1 MLGRGPGPAQTAK
14 YSFPI
19 PATKKTPLF
28 CAILLRCCFLIR
40 SKNKIKT
47 RAYRKESSWL
57 HLWMAFE
64 SLRVARVLNTI
75 PLLELTVAT
84 RTAFVQ
90 HQHQVPGKAKLRPLP
105 SQAEQTPNSRQA
117 GIGWSLYFCA
127 RTRQSDVFIAKC
139 CLEKMQNKIAKL
151 QKEEKG
157 GGGETKGPL
166 PFAYWVQRHNMQHP
180 AANGK
185 LH

>member
-1 MLGRGPGPAQTAK
+1 MLLPR
-14 YSFPI
+14 
-19 PATKKTPLF
+19 PATKITPLF
-28 CAILLRCCFLIR
+28 WAILLRCCFLIGG
-40 SKNKIKT
+40 KNKIKT
-47 RAYRKESSWL
+47 RAYRKESSRL

-64 SLRVARVLNTI
+64 SLRVACVLNMI

-90 HQHQVPGKAKLRPLP
+90 HQHQVPGKAKPRPLP
-105 SQAEQTPNSRQA
+105 SQAEQTPNSRQT

-127 RTRQSDVFIAKC
+127 CTRQSDVFIAKR

-157 GGGETKGPL
+157 GGGNKRPPSL
-166 PFAYWVQRHNMQHP
+166 CLLSSKA
-180 AANGK
+180 
-185 LH
+185 